1 MAVDDFLVYVGTSED
16 PTRDPII
23 PGFLY
28 ALGKE
33 SGSLEWSKEI
43 GGNVRAAEEGSHDPA
58 NCKSRGL

>member
-16 PTRDPII
+16 PTSDPII

-43 GGNVRAAEEGSHDPA
+43 GGNVRAAEEGSHDP
-58 NCKSRGL
+58 CQLQI